1 MASQPFAIVANS
13 PQMAL
18 LADNDVGDNSAG
30 PHYPIVVPPEETN
43 VANPS
48 SPAEPSAK
56 TIGGLS
62 PHSAFSH
69 GQNYVYPSTSASS
82 PGASGLDNIMLSQSQ
97 TADGSALENK
107 TASSAELKTPADYA
121 LNILYRQFYK
131 QADKKLIQIMN
142 YSADCEPNFCV
153 HIGPGVDPTFDK
165 IINSLGYIARHKPR
179 TVISLVLSWRKEKQ
193 ESKHEG
199 PETSF
204 HKRHLSDTVLVSRN
218 KEVDEIYKERK
229 KQVTYY
235 IVSRALVEIV
245 KQLQP
250 DTLREDVGKQM
261 EELVFKLIF
270 ELRPEDVNRSKHVR
284 AVYELYSE
292 LIGGLSKVRFVS
304 VSDRFIAKLEGFTKL
319 LPGAMK
325 EQESKIELLIKGM
338 HHLQLKI
345 YPIEALEET
354 ADFLQSLA
362 NFLRLAHGVR
372 IKHTYADLFV
382 RLLMPIAGVAVAEV
396 NFPAWVKAVE
406 ILYPKAWKM
415 TLKQRNWSVAYPLA
429 TTLLCVSQ
437 REFFLA
443 RWTECL
449 YACTQ
454 KFKDKSLKQMGMGC
468 VIRLLWTFLYRC
480 SESTNTTYKK
490 LDDIIKT
497 IFPAN
502 RKSVTSD
509 VQIDLFVQF
518 VQFIGLRHHDYCM
531 KNLVFMLMNSDNLSA
546 VSPTSTSLD
555 YIAPE
560 RMRIGMRSFMLLLTS
575 MQASELRPTFP
586 SDPDL
591 ISAKNNLGIRI
602 SPDVLSDDIFNQAG
616 LKENVEKFCDLAY
629 RIMYILDHHFGHL
642 TVLEEKFL
650 TSKTSYT
657 PSALSAGAVGDNMV
671 FYSYNTMFIS
681 YSRDRQPYFNLM
693 REYVDSLPRLLPN
706 KPIRTRIVE
715 LLCRYTVH
723 VDLELARSA
732 TAALTRIALQCGA
745 ETVIMSFS
753 HFVHR
758 IEDKYSDILIGVG
771 TEREV
776 KFKGILRQYYDLL
789 KHWLQQLRNKKRDE
803 ATEQPDATTNATTP
817 TPAKTTN
824 EVEDPTIWSI
834 IDVTEANG
842 LLFLCSQSCIVRKY
856 ATLILH
862 LVAELE
868 LEFDERKEKNNSM
881 RSRRGTATS
890 VDGKLSELPVSEVD
904 PPVPD
909 KDNTDGS
916 RNSDKSANILCYSAA
931 GTDNN
936 VTYARIIHVLNRGG
950 ELIKFDNNL
959 INSLSIYEHVR
970 LQKLLQQGKKDILL
984 RLVESE
990 NPADTVIWS
999 RCFPEF
1005 IKVCCFYF
1013 PVTVALCRNNVC
1025 TRIVHMQAAINTA
1038 SEALSR
1044 APTATLSMPKFHYP
1058 KVSISATDEIIEQ
1071 WRSYL
1076 IVACSTITMDDD
1088 SVGRT
1093 STHSRKR
1100 SQPPPPDRITT
1111 ARDLFRIVLP
1121 LLSSEHNII
1130 SESVVTALGSI
1141 NENVYKSLLEEMQP
1155 YFKSVT
1161 EETKVKLNKQPYTN
1175 IHKRVKKYEKLR
1187 IELAHVYQLTSRFLI
1202 KDQIDSTIRGWV
1214 MTFITETFNFLRDSE
1229 IYMDWDYVRLRQYF
1243 CGVVEKFYDGLSLMN
1258 NESEISAE
1266 WRTYIFQLIEEW
1278 CGHGKRGLQYRAKDV
1293 NLISIMIDHYKDSE
1307 ERRPLTTQMENE
1319 RKSLEFAALSAMA
1332 SLCVS
1337 ELNRGPLTLDP
1348 NPPNAPKKSK
1358 LLEAESV
1365 FAWIQSV
1372 FEDPQDKLHPIARK
1386 ALEGLLISNSK
1397 ITNFLEV
1404 PVRLCYSGI
1413 PSSKSTQGYF
1423 LAVAEVFFKDT
1434 NYPCDRT
1441 AKMLALALFKTGD
1454 DELEVRRNAL
1464 KLLSI
1469 IEKRLYG
1476 ESCTDEFN
1484 VGITSRLSS
1493 IYKQAQVALSARL
1506 AQNTRKRDEER
1517 RKQCEIS
1524 ANDQPNPYL
1533 DFCEETHWFIS
1544 EASMRFESVHEK
1556 SKKDVLRYLVP
1567 WFKNVE
1573 LRFTDER
1580 ELHPTTFVMIS
1591 NLFFITVKYGDV
1603 FVKDI
1608 EKLWQQLVMGE
1619 HAHNVHAMVKFL
1631 IDVGLEKRNPI
1642 FVSHAKRVLVY
1653 LGRTPTCA
1661 AVIESL
1667 MSEISPKSMT
1677 PQPKETLEREDFKNC
1692 KLFLAKI
1699 EEAMPQHH
1707 KRPVFSPGQLA
1718 TLYMVDMAI
1727 EAGTDFE
1734 FHLPR
1739 LLHVLFVQLDSTNP
1753 LISEETKALLVNLI
1767 HSIIISKSVYQE
1779 IVKLGKSLVAELEAK
1794 EDPQLWAY
1802 EDITYTNRDIRS
1814 LIDLERLSRDVVTI
1828 FGAAVYGESNRG
1840 DLKQSWGEMAL
1851 KWATSCPVRHI
1862 ACRSF
1867 QIFRSLNPVFN
1878 EHMLADVL
1886 ARLSNTISDS
1896 SDEIQG
1902 FALEILITLSYVV
1915 DWLEPGTKEIYPQL
1929 LWAIIA
1935 CLQTTNE
1942 PEFLESLAILDK
1954 LLNKFDLVDEENQT
1968 ILWEYFPEHKWQG
1981 QFTGIQPLLLKGLC
1995 SSTASQK
2002 TFDMLKR
2009 LLFLQDTQLIDPTP
2023 ARYLYLILANLP
2035 RLLHS
2040 LEDESIREECAEWAK
2055 YLSEISEQQ
2064 NLHNLSRILNSYSK
2078 GRFRAKDDFLKQI
2091 ILVIRDNYFPDYE
2104 VQTLLFLMSLLS
2116 NNTRYF
2122 KLKTMAIIKM
2132 MLPHIDTQRQEFIAI
2147 GSELILPLL
2156 RLLHSP
2162 YSKEALEV
2170 MDEATSITVTPKDP
2184 KIVRMSMGSR
2194 RGKEMDGTVSL
2205 FGEPDDNGWA
2215 IPDRQTAMET
2225 TRSNVHAVCFMCK
2238 VTPQHDEVQLFDD
2251 PGDDAFMGYREESPA
2266 NDHHQFNDIVSKLQ
2280 DLNDYFL
2287 PNDDSLSS
2295 SNGSMGGSAMGYK
2308 IPNII
2313 EQRLDEYY
2321 DFGDGIGG
2329 SGNLEDDPTVE
2340 AILEKNLS
2348 KTKSTRSLKSQV
2360 EPYNISDNNIDVIP
2374 PYQSPPQRERDETLQ
2389 NLSSASST
2397 EDEDAS
2403 SIGGDNESMHSEGN
2417 NSSFNLEGLI
2427 QRPRGSISG
2436 SLHGHTS
2443 SL

>member
-1 MASQPFAIVANS
+1 MAGHQFAAAANLSSQ
-13 PQMAL
+13 MTL
-18 LADNDVGDNSAG
+18 LTDNGAEEDKSAG
-30 PHYPIVVPPEETN
+30 PRYPIVVPPEETS
-43 VANPS
+43 ATKPS
-48 SPAEPSAK
+48 SPVESSA
-56 TIGGLS
+56 TTVGGLS
-62 PHSAFSH
+62 PHSAFNH
-69 GQNYVYPSTSASS
+69 GQNYMYQPNLSTSASKLS
-82 PGASGLDNIMLSQSQ
+82 VSSSDEIMFGQPKQ
-97 TADGSALENK
+97 TADESASENK
-107 TASSAELKTPADYA
+107 TAEVKTPADYA

-131 QADKKLIQIMN
+131 QADRKLVLIMGF
-142 YSADCEPNFCV
+142 STDTEPDFAV
-153 HIGPGVDPTFDK
+153 QIGPGVDPSFDK
-165 IINSLGYIARHKPR
+165 LINSLGYIARHKPR
-179 TVISLVLSWRKEKQ
+179 AVIDLVLSWRKEKQ
-193 ESKHEG
+193 ESKFESLEA
-199 PETSF
+199 PF
-204 HKRHLSDTVLVSRN
+204 HKRHSSDTALMRSTN
-218 KEVDEIYKERK
+218 KELDDIRKERK
-229 KQVTYY
+229 KQVTLY

-250 DTLREDVGKQM
+250 DTLRDDVGKQM
-261 EELVFKLIF
+261 EDLVFKMMF
-270 ELRPEDVNRSKHVR
+270 ELRPEDVNRSRHVT

-292 LIGGLSKVRFVS
+292 LIGGLSKTRFMS

-319 LPGAMK
+319 PPGALK
-325 EQESKIELLIKGM
+325 EQDTKIELLIKGM
-338 HHLQLKI
+338 YHLHLKI

-372 IKHTYADLFV
+372 IKHAYADLFV

-415 TLKQRNWSVAYPLA
+415 TFKQRNWNVAYPLA

-454 KFKDKSLKQMGMGC
+454 RFKDKSLRQMGMGC
-468 VIRLLWTFLYRC
+468 VIRLVWTFLYRC
-480 SESTNTTYKK
+480 SEGTNTTYKK

-497 IFPAN
+497 IFPPN
-502 RKSVTSD
+502 RKSVISD
-509 VQIDLFVQF
+509 VHVDLFVEL
-518 VQFIGLRHHDYCM
+518 VQFIGIRHHDYCM
-531 KNLVFMLMNSDNLSA
+531 KNLIFMLMNSDNIANVTSA
-546 VSPTSTSLD
+546 SLD

-560 RMRIGMRSFMLLLTS
+560 RMRIGIRSFMLLLTS
-575 MQASELRPTFP
+575 MQASDLRPAFP

-591 ISAKNNLGIRI
+591 ISIKSNLGIRI
-602 SPDVLSDDIFNQAG
+602 SSDVLSDEIFNQSG

-629 RIMYILDHHFGHL
+629 KIISILDPHFGHL

-650 TSKTSYT
+650 TNKSSYT
-657 PSALSAGAVGDNMV
+657 PSSLASGAVGGLSDTMIYYN
-671 FYSYNTMFIS
+671 YNTMFVS
-681 YSRDRQPYFNLM
+681 YSKDKQPYFNLM
-693 REYVDSLPRLLPN
+693 REYVESLPRLLPN
-706 KPIRTRIVE
+706 KPSRTRIVE
-715 LLCRYTVH
+715 ILCRYTVH
-723 VDLELARSA
+723 VDQDLARSA
-732 TAALTRIALQCGA
+732 AIALIRIALQCGA

-771 TEREV
+771 TGRET
-776 KFKGILRQYYDLL
+776 KCTGILKLYYDLL
-789 KHWLQQLRNKKRDE
+789 QQWLHQLRSKKRGD
-803 ATEQPDATTNATTP
+803 ASEQPSTINTQTP
-817 TPAKTTN
+817 NPAKTTN
-824 EVEDPTIWSI
+824 EVEDPSIWTII
-834 IDVTEANG
+834 EVTEANG
-842 LLFLCSQSCIVRKY
+842 LLFLCSQTCIIRKY
-856 ATLILH
+856 AILILH

-868 LEFDERKEKNNSM
+868 HEFNERKGKNNSAGL
-881 RSRRGTATS
+881 SRGTASS
-890 VDGKLSELPVSEVD
+890 VDGKVSESPIPD
-904 PPVPD
+904 EGSPVPE
-909 KDNTDGS
+909 KDEMDESCSPDTP
-916 RNSDKSANILCYSAA
+916 ANILCYSAS
-931 GTDNN
+931 GTDSN
-936 VTYARIIHVLNRGG
+936 VTYTRIIHVLDRGG
-950 ELIKFDNNL
+950 ELIKFDTNL
-959 INSLSIYEHVR
+959 VNSLSVYEHVR

-1005 IKVCCFYF
+1005 MKICFSYF

-1025 TRIVHMQAAINTA
+1025 IRIVHMQAAINTA

-1058 KVSISATDEIIEQ
+1058 KVSVSATDELIEQ

-1076 IVACSTITMDDD
+1076 IVACSTITMADELAE
-1088 SVGRT
+1088 RI
-1093 STHSRKR
+1093 STHNRKR
-1100 SQPPPPDRITT
+1100 SHPPPPERITT

-1121 LLSSEHNII
+1121 LLSSDHNII

-1141 NENVYKSLLEEMQP
+1141 NENVYKGLIEDMQP
-1155 YFKSVT
+1155 YFRSVA
-1161 EETKVKLNKQPYTN
+1161 EETKIKVSKQPYTN
-1175 IHKRVKKYEKLR
+1175 IHKRTKKYEKLR
-1187 IELAHVYQLTSRFLI
+1187 IELAHVYQLTSRFLVREHR
-1202 KDQIDSTIRGWV
+1202 DPTISGWIRA
-1214 MTFITETFNFLRDSE
+1214 FIIETFNFLRDPEVSV
-1229 IYMDWDYVRLRQYF
+1229 DWDYVRLRQYF
-1243 CGVVEKFYDGLSLMN
+1243 CGVVEKFYDGLCLMHE
-1258 NESEISAE
+1258 ESEVIPD
-1266 WRTYIFQLIEEW
+1266 WRACVFQLIEEW
-1278 CGHGKRGLQYRAKDV
+1278 CGHGKRGMHHRAKDV
-1293 NLISIMIDHYKDSE
+1293 GLISIMIDHYKDSE
-1307 ERRPLTTQMENE
+1307 ERRPMTTQMENE
-1319 RKSLEFAALSAMA
+1319 RKSLEFAALNAMA
-1332 SLCVS
+1332 SLC
-1337 ELNRGPLTLDP
+1337 RGPLVLHDQNLPKPATKSLD
-1348 NPPNAPKKSK
+1348 
-1358 LLEAESV
+1358 AESV

-1397 ITNFLEV
+1397 VANFLEV
-1404 PVRLCYSGI
+1404 PVRLCYSGV
-1413 PSSKSTQGYF
+1413 PTSKSTQGYF
-1423 LAVAEVFFKDT
+1423 LAVAEVFFKDH

-1454 DELEVRRNAL
+1454 DELEIRRNAL
-1464 KLLSI
+1464 NLLSI

-1476 ESCTDEFN
+1476 GSCTGEFD

-1517 RKQCEIS
+1517 RKQYEIS
-1524 ANDQPNPYL
+1524 ANDQPNL
-1533 DFCEETHWFIS
+1533 HFDFCEETHWFIS
-1544 EASMRFESVHEK
+1544 EVSMRFESVHEK

-1567 WFKNVE
+1567 WFKNIE
-1573 LRFTDER
+1573 LRFTDAR
-1580 ELHPTTFVMIS
+1580 ELHPTTFIMIS

-1619 HAHNVHAMVKFL
+1619 HAHNVHAIVKFL

-1642 FVSHAKRVLVY
+1642 FVSHAKRVFVY

-1661 AVIESL
+1661 AVIEAL
-1667 MSEISPKSMT
+1667 ISEISPKSMT

-1707 KRPVFSPGQLA
+1707 KRPIFSSGQLA

-1739 LLHVLFVQLDSTNP
+1739 LLHVIFVQLDSTNSH
-1753 LISEETKALLVNLI
+1753 ISEETKTLLINLI

-1779 IVKLGKSLVAELEAK
+1779 VVKLGQSLVTELEAK
-1794 EDPQLWAY
+1794 EGSQLWAY
-1802 EDITYTNRDIRS
+1802 EDITYNNRDIKS
-1814 LIDLERLSRDVVTI
+1814 LTDLERLSRDVVTI
-1828 FGAAVYGESNRG
+1828 FGATVYGESNRG

-1867 QIFRSLNPVFN
+1867 QIFRSLSPVFN

-1896 SDEIQG
+1896 TDEIQG
-1902 FALEILITLSYVV
+1902 FALEILITLNHVI

-1942 PEFLESLAILDK
+1942 SEFLESLAIMNK
-1954 LLNKFDLVDEENQT
+1954 LLDKFDLSSKVNQE
-1968 ILWEYFPEHKWQG
+1968 ILWDYFPENKWQG
-1981 QFTGIQPLLLKGLC
+1981 QFTGIQPLLLKGLY
-1995 SSTASQK
+1995 SSTACQK
-2002 TFDMLKR
+2002 TFDMLKK
-2009 LLFLQDTQLIDPTP
+2009 LLFLQDIQLIDSTP
-2023 ARYLYLILANLP
+2023 GRHLHLILANLP
-2035 RLLHS
+2035 RLVHS

-2055 YLSEISEQQ
+2055 HLSEISEQQ
-2064 NLHNLSRILNSYSK
+2064 NRHNLARILNSYNK

-2091 ILVIRDNYFPDYE
+2091 ILVLRDNYFPDYE

-2122 KLKTMAIIKM
+2122 KLKTMTIIKM
-2132 MLPHIDTQRQEFIAI
+2132 MLPHIDTQRQEFLTI

-2156 RLLHSP
+2156 RHLHSP

-2170 MDEATSITVTPKDP
+2170 MDEAISIMVTPKDP

-2194 RGKEMDGTVSL
+2194 KGKDMEGTVSL
-2205 FGEPDDNGWA
+2205 FGDPDDNGWA

-2225 TRSNVHAVCFMCK
+2225 ARSNVHAVCFMCK
-2238 VTPQHDEVQLFDD
+2238 VTPQHDEIQLFDD
-2251 PGDDAFMGYREESPA
+2251 PSDTLMGYRDETPTNEHKFS
-2266 NDHHQFNDIVSKLQ
+2266 DIFSKLQ

-2287 PNDDSLSS
+2287 PNDDTLS
-2295 SNGSMGGSAMGYK
+2295 SNGSMGGKTMAYK

-2313 EQRLDEYY
+2313 EQFTDEYY
-2321 DFGDGIGG
+2321 DFGDEIGG
-2329 SGNLEDDPTVE
+2329 SSNLEDDPTVE
-2340 AILEKNLS
+2340 AILEKSLS
-2348 KTKSTRSLKSQV
+2348 KSKSTRSLKSQV
-2360 EPYNISDNNIDVIP
+2360 ELSDSNIDAIP
-2374 PYQSPPQRERDETLQ
+2374 PYQSPSQRERDEMLQ

-2397 EDEDAS
+2397 EEDDIS
-2403 SIGGDNESMHSEGN
+2403 SIGDDDESLHSGGN
-2417 NSSFNLEGLI
+2417 NSPFILEGLI

-2443 SL
+2443 SM